1 MSAGKLSTGL
11 FSMAEFQ
18 GELRPAA
25 LYQLRS
31 LLAPSV
37 PPDRDGFQVL
47 PEAALGAVSF
57 RRGPAPAHGPASA
70 NKAIP
75 VLAWRCCHPAAEQ
88 CRSFLFV
95 VNIEDNTASG
105 IQQR

>member
-1 MSAGKLSTGL
+1 
-11 FSMAEFQ
+11 MAEFQ

-37 PPDRDGFQVL
+37 PPDPDGFQVL
-47 PEAALGAVSF
+47 PEAAFGAVRD

-75 VLAWRCCHPAAEQ
+75 VLAWRYCHPAAEPT
-88 CRSFLFV
+88 CRIVPLRCD